1 MIGEESENPSVI
13 LNYLVS
19 EKPEIVLSLL
29 LLY

>member
-19 EKPEIVLSLL
+19 EKPATVLPI